1 MDYESIKRLGLDHYN
16 IDLEKSFETFDPSN
30 NNHTIV
36 LYLKK
41 DKTISCPYC
50 FIFFGN
56 DENGFYLNTHSSNN
70 LNPNIWL
77 SSQLPIT

>member
-16 IDLEKSFETFDPSN
+16 IDLDKSFETFDSST

-41 DKTISCPYC
+41 DETISCPYC
-50 FIFFGN
+50 FSGYKN
-56 DENGFYLNTHSSNN
+56 
-70 LNPNIWL
+70 
-77 SSQLPIT
+77 

>member
-1 MDYESIKRLGLDHYN
+1 MELTETIYERSFIMDYESIKRLGLDHYN
-16 IDLEKSFETFDPSN
+16 IDLEKSLETFDPSN

-50 FIFFGN
+50 F
-56 DENGFYLNTHSSNN
+56 LNHT
-70 LNPNIWL
+70 
-77 SSQLPIT
+77 

>member
-1 MDYESIKRLGLDHYN
+1 MYNGIDWLPNTKGVFIMDYESIKRLGLEHYN

-41 DKTISCPYC
+41 DKTINCPYC
-50 FIFFGN
+50 F
-56 DENGFYLNTHSSNN
+56 
-70 LNPNIWL
+70 
-77 SSQLPIT
+77 

>member
-16 IDLEKSFETFDPSN
+16 IDLEKSFESFDPSN

-41 DKTISCPYC
+41 DKTISCPYYLLQ
-50 FIFFGN
+50 FSRERIVKWELIRSEKVIFN
-56 DENGFYLNTHSSNN
+56 ENEMKIHLF
-70 LNPNIWL
+70 
-77 SSQLPIT
+77 